1 MHDQELADR
10 VAANVRHLRAGRGIT
25 QAQAAAAAGL
35 PRATWAH
42 LESGAANP
50 TLQVIHRAAQ
60 ALQVSI
66 EELIAAPRAAVELF
80 KAGALPARER
90 GAAVIRQLLPDPIP
104 GVSLERIE
112 LPPRASFPG
121 VPHTP
126 GSKEYLACDRG
137 SIVLAVAGRKLTL
150 EAAREPGLVQ
160 CLARR
165 NQRELRVAIVAAQLL
180 SIEDVRRIEV
190 PDLAAHLA
198 RHALGIERGDG
209 AHSRLPA
216 DEPLPETL
224 DVVSERRDCAHARD
238 HDAPAGHVTNLP
250 VRMVAAR

>member
-137 SIVLAVAGRKLTL
+137 TIVLAVAGRKLTL
-150 EAAREPGLVQ
+150 EAG
-160 CLARR
+160 
-165 NQRELRVAIVAAQLL
+165 
-180 SIEDVRRIEV
+180 
-190 PDLAAHLA
+190 
-198 RHALGIERGDG
+198 
-209 AHSRLPA
+209 
-216 DEPLPETL
+216 
-224 DVVSERRDCAHARD
+224 DVVAFLGDQRHSYANPFA
-238 HDAPAGHVTNLP
+238 APASGTSAVVLVGNLSGFVSRSP
-250 VRMVAAR
+250 